1 MDEENINNSK
11 IEIKKKIH
19 RKYNVSIKK
28 PLTPYFLFCQ
38 EKREEYQKVSDQKLD
53 VKTLGELW
61 RKLPEE
67 KKKPYKEKYEIAKA
81 EYDQKIEK
89 LKSMIPK
96 IKKDKN
102 KKAKNNDDEKEEEEE
117 ENDNAS
123 DDDEADII
131 ENDEYSNESTTI
143 NKKKNKTRKAK
154 KAKAKT
160 NKLQHEKDN
169 LKACNC
175 GECDECK
182 KTKKKNRNQKD

>member
-81 EYDQKIEK
+81 EYDKKIEK

-102 KKAKNNDDEKEEEEE
+102 KKGKKNDEDNEEND
-117 ENDNAS
+117 NDNAS

-131 ENDEYSNESTTI
+131 ENDEYSDESTTI

-160 NKLQHEKDN
+160 NK
-169 LKACNC
+169 
-175 GECDECK
+175 
-182 KTKKKNRNQKD
+182 

>member
-81 EYDQKIEK
+81 EYDKKIEK

-102 KKAKNNDDEKEEEEE
+102 KKGKKNDEENEEEENDND
-117 ENDNAS
+117 NDNAS

-182 KTKKKNRNQKD
+182 KTKKKK